1 MTCPFLLQLRTHS
14 KKPLPQSAS
23 IAQTRYNVDLLS
35 IGNNHSLMVRRGM
48 NSQKPIYGVG
58 AVVYRVQ
65 ADHTIEIL
73 LIRKHKGFWSLP
85 KGKIKGRESAIDA
98 IVREVREETHV
109 TAEVV
114 DMLGSIDYIIH
125 GPRGEQRKIVDY
137 YLLHAIKGRARPMG
151 GREQI
156 VAVEWVPLAE
166 ALERLQR
173 PRLRA
178 IVRIAQT
185 LFSR

>member
-1 MTCPFLLQLRTHS
+1 
-14 KKPLPQSAS
+14 
-23 IAQTRYNVDLLS
+23 
-35 IGNNHSLMVRRGM
+35 MVRRGM

-58 AVVYRVQ
+58 AVVYRIR
-65 ADHTIEIL
+65 ADHAIEIL

-85 KGKIKGRESAIDA
+85 KGKIKSKESALDA

-114 DMLGSIDYIIH
+114 DILGSIDYVIN
-125 GPRGEQRKIVDY
+125 GPRGQQRKIVDY

-173 PRLRA
+173 PKLRA